1 MPGGMGGG
9 MGGGLMSLL
18 RRGGGMGG
26 GMGMGG
32 MGRNQNVQQT
42 QQTDEYDVDRWQRAD
57 GLDAAAPTMVQTVRA
72 DWDGRAAA
80 KQQRSPV
87 RRLIN
92 KLTRKKDEPAA
103 APQPDMRPVGGTVT
117 TPEMKKATQRTRAA
131 EAESAVQPEP
141 AAPQLD
147 YASPNYLGLSFHT
160 ELDGFMTANP
170 INSAILAGDSLSMG
184 MLTLNQAT
192 PVYAAETPR
201 VQSAPAP
208 ENAPLAVSADGAQ
221 NIIAQRAELNYMN
234 DFHRSREEQKYNVRI
249 T

>member
-18 RRGGGMGG
+18 TRGGGMG
-26 GMGMGG
+26 MSG

-103 APQPDMRPVGGTVT
+103 APQPDMRPSGGTVT
-117 TPEMKKATQRTRAA
+117 TPEMKKATQRARAA
-131 EAESAVQPEP
+131 EAEPAVQPEP
-141 AAPQLD
+141 AAPLFNN
-147 YASPNYLGLSFHT
+147 ASPNYLGLSFHT

-192 PVYAAETPR
+192 PVYAAETSR
-201 VQSAPAP
+201 VQSTPAP
-208 ENAPLAVSADGAQ
+208 ENALAAVSTSGAQ

>member
-18 RRGGGMGG
+18 TRGMGG

-32 MGRNQNVQQT
+32 MGRSQNVQQT

-72 DWDGRAAA
+72 DWDDRAAA

-92 KLTRKKDEPAA
+92 KLTRKKDEPAS
-103 APQPDMRPVGGTVT
+103 APQPDMRPSGGTVT

-131 EAESAVQPEP
+131 EAEPTVQPEP
-141 AAPQLD
+141 AAPRFD
-147 YASPNYLGLSFHT
+147 DASPNYLGLSFHT

-208 ENAPLAVSADGAQ
+208 ENAPTAVSAGGAQ